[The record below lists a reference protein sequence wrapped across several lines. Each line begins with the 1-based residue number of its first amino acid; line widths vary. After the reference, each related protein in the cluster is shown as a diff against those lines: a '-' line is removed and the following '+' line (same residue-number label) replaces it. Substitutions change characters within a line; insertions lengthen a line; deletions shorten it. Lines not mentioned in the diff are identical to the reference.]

1 MSRSVP
7 LLFSSTSTSLVFW
20 NTDNY
25 HHKVSPKCCSLLFVR
40 RYDEDQLHILWSG
53 EGEGEDNDDDKGDD
67 DADFGGGR

>member
-1 MSRSVP
+1 M
-7 LLFSSTSTSLVFW
+7 FW

-53 EGEGEDNDDDKGDD
+53 EGEGEGEDNDDDKGPYD
-67 DADFGGGR
+67 DAGPRCRESFPAT